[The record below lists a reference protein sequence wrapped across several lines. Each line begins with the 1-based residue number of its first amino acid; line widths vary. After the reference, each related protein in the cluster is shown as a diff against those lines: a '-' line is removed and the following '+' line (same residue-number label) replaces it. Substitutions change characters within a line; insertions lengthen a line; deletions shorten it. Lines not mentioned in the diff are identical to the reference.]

1 MCNNKR
7 RLYFKN
13 IYKTLVR
20 LEQLERSR
28 TKVKNLQ
35 ALTCCFLCYPKT
47 LELNRCVGNEQ
58 WNRTRRVVIYTWIFV
73 SSFGINIIIVVF
85 CLQNLICLCHNYC
98 STATCLCLKKPKKEL
113 TYTLDGLINREGRG
127 GAYIRNKY
135 SKNGWA
141 YIWGGGFKPGGLN
154 VGFYGSIF
162 FIALT
167 LLWS

>member
-47 LELNRCVGNEQ
+47 LELNSCVGNEQ

-73 SSFGINIIIVVF
+73 SSFGINIIIAVF

-113 TYTLDGLINREGRG
+113 TYTLDGLINRG
-127 GAYIRNKY
+127 GGGLRSGINIAKTDELI
-135 SKNGWA
+135 S
-141 YIWGGGFKPGGLN
+141 GGGFKPGGLN

>member
-20 LEQLERSR
+20 LEQRERSR

-47 LELNRCVGNEQ
+47 LELNSCVGNEQ
-58 WNRTRRVVIYTWIFV
+58 WNRTRSVVIYTWIFV

-113 TYTLDGLINREGRG
+113 TYTLDGLISGINIAKMDEL
-127 GAYIRNKY
+127 I
-135 SKNGWA
+135 S
-141 YIWGGGFKPGGLN
+141 GGGFKLGGLN

>member
-1 MCNNKR
+1 M
-7 RLYFKN
+7 YFKN

-35 ALTCCFLCYPKT
+35 ALACCFLCYPKT
-47 LELNRCVGNEQ
+47 LELNSCVGNEQ

-73 SSFGINIIIVVF
+73 SSFGINIIIVV
-85 CLQNLICLCHNYC
+85 LYC

-113 TYTLDGLINREGRG
+113 TYTLDGLINRG
-127 GAYIRNKY
+127 GGLISGINIAKTDELI
-135 SKNGWA
+135 S
-141 YIWGGGFKPGGLN
+141 GGGFKPGGLN